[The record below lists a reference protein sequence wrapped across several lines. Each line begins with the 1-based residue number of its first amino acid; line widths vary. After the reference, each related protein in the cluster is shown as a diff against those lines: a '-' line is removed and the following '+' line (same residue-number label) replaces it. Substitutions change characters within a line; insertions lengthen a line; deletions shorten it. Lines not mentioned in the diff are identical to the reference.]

1 MMREIIIGIDP
12 GSNKSGIVILE
23 ESILVSGDNIENEKM
38 FSLIDEY
45 SLFSDDVRLFV
56 VYEDI
61 RPFTSRFNMDTIDT
75 IKVIGR
81 LEYVLN
87 TRRIPY
93 KAVTRN
99 EVKSMVYGK
108 YNSLAYPLVLE
119 KVKKSNNKRK
129 DGSDRKPS
137 FVYVDDRIVKKAMEL
152 HWGITVR
159 NGIKQKNGINGHAW
173 QALGAVTYYLFGD
186 KNP

>member
-1 MMREIIIGIDP
+1 MEHVILGIDP
-12 GSNKSGIVILE
+12 GNKSSGIVILVE
-23 ESILVSGDNIENEKM
+23 GVIQKGDNLENEKM

-45 SLFSDDVRLFV
+45 TLFSKDISLTV

-87 TRRIPY
+87 QRRVSF

-99 EVKSMVYGK
+99 EVKSYVFK
-108 YNSLAYPLVLE
+108 EYNNIAYPIIE
-119 KVKKSNNKRK
+119 GKVAKSVNKKK

-137 FVYVDDRIVKKAMEL
+137 FVYVDDRIVEKAMKL
-152 HWGITVR
+152 HWGINVV
-159 NGIKQKNGINGHAW
+159 NGKRHPSGIRKHAW
-173 QALGAVTYYLFGD
+173 QALGAVTCYIFSMPRL
-186 KNP
+186 